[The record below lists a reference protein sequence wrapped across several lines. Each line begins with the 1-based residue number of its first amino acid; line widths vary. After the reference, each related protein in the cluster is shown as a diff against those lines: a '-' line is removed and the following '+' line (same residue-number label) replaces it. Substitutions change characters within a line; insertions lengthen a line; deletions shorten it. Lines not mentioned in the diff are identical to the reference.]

1 VIQGP
6 STKGHEPTRNLPR
19 VVSCSFVVR
28 FFAIALSIG
37 LLAIS
42 AAAQAR
48 PARTVER
55 PVERNRY
62 EINLKLDFDA
72 RSYTGHERV
81 RWVNRSDQSISLLY
95 FHLYSN
101 LRVDSPGV
109 TPTSNTESPDIEE
122 PRLQITEVRS
132 AGSNTPLP
140 FLIDDQGTTLRVSLR
155 DPVAAGQATEVI
167 VVFKGT
173 VPEVDPDETSLT
185 AHVFKQISAALR
197 DEREMRRARDINFR
211 CRGVM
216 LLGSSYPVLAVHDGN
231 EWLRKV
237 DPGIGDLGFS
247 EVADYEVKVTV
258 DPSVSVFT
266 SAAAVTR
273 NVREQD
279 NHPAQFSTTF
289 SASNLRDF
297 AIVAG
302 RSLRSE
308 QIQIGETTVRSI
320 FIPEHERMGK
330 RVLTMAGDALRIF
343 SARFGPLPLKTI
355 SIAAAPLTAGLGSTE
370 FSGLD
375 IIASAFY
382 VDFDS
387 PSMRNLPGLIREQRP
402 SVEESLE
409 WSVAHLIA
417 HQWWGGAVGNDP
429 ARDAVLD
436 ESMASWS
443 ALQYFNEVHGEKK
456 AAAVLE
462 DQLRGVYRVY
472 RTLGGVDMDA
482 NRPSRDYKNSF
493 QYTAIVTT
501 KGALMFVHLQQIL
514 GIEKLL
520 AALRNYYEANLFE
533 IASVDDLRGALIAEA
548 PIEQRRLVA
557 RTFDRWLASRK
568 GDEDIAKPDQ
578 ELAMTLG
585 LPSKPPSKSGE
596 RNALNA
602 FARLGK
608 FFWQQMTRIR

>member
-1 VIQGP
+1 MDR
-6 STKGHEPTRNLPR
+6 SFCTR
-19 VVSCSFVVR
+19 VSLVC
-28 FFAIALSIG
+28 IALAVVG
-37 LLAIS
+37 FGTLTG
-42 AAAQAR
+42 AQSR
-48 PARTVER
+48 PARAV
-55 PVERNRY
+55 VERNRY

-72 RSYTGHERV
+72 RSYTGQERV

-101 LRVDSPGV
+101 VRVETPGLAPASNADSPD
-109 TPTSNTESPDIEE
+109 NQE
-122 PRLQITEVRS
+122 PRLQVTEVRA
-132 AGSNTPLP
+132 AGSNAPLQ
-140 FLIDDQGTTLRVSLR
+140 FQIDDHGTTLRVNLR
-155 DPVAAGQATEVI
+155 ESVAAGQAAEVI

-173 VPEVDPDETSLT
+173 VPEVDPDESSLT
-185 AHVFKQISAALR
+185 AHVVKQISAALR

-216 LLGSSYPVLAVHDGN
+216 LLGTSYPVLAVHDGN
-231 EWLRKV
+231 EWMRKV
-237 DPGIGDLGFS
+237 EPGVGDLVFS
-247 EVADYEVKVTV
+247 EVADYDVKVTV

-266 SAAAVTR
+266 SAAEVTR
-273 NVREQD
+273 SVRESD
-279 NHPAQFSTTF
+279 NRPAEFSTKF

-302 RSLRSE
+302 RSLRSD

-330 RVLTMAGDALRIF
+330 RVLTMAGGALRIF
-343 SARFGPLPLKTI
+343 NARFGALPLKTI
-355 SIAAAPLTAGLGSTE
+355 SIAATPLTAGLGSTE

-375 IIASAFY
+375 VIASAFY

-387 PSMRNLPGLIREQRP
+387 PAMRNLPGLIREQRP

-417 HQWWGGAVGNDP
+417 HQWWGAAVGNDP

-472 RTLGGVDMDA
+472 RTLGGDDMDA

-501 KGALMFVHLQQIL
+501 KGALMFVHLQQLL
-514 GIEKLL
+514 GSEKLF
-520 AALRNYYEANLFE
+520 AALRNYYQANLFE
-533 IASVDDLRGALIAEA
+533 IAELNDLRGAVIAEA
-548 PIEQRRLVA
+548 PNEQRRLVA
-557 RTFDRWLASRK
+557 RTFDRWLASKK
-568 GDEDIAKPDQ
+568 GDLDIAKPDQ
-578 ELAMTLG
+578 ELATTLG
-585 LPSKPPSKSGE
+585 LPAKPPPKSGE

>member
-1 VIQGP
+1 MA
-6 STKGHEPTRNLPR
+6 
-19 VVSCSFVVR
+19 R
-28 FFAIALSIG
+28 FFAIALSIVS
-37 LLAIS
+37 LAII
-42 AAAQAR
+42 AEAQTR
-48 PARTVER
+48 SSR
-55 PVERNRY
+55 PVQRNHY
-62 EINLKLDFDA
+62 QINLKLDFDA
-72 RSYTGHERV
+72 RSYTGQERV

-101 LRVDSPGV
+101 LRVDAPGV
-109 TPTSNTESPDIEE
+109 APTANTESPDSEE
-122 PRLQITEVRS
+122 PRLQISEVRS
-132 AGSNTPLP
+132 ADSNTPLP

-155 DPVAAGQATEVI
+155 EPVGAGQATEVI

-173 VPEVDPDETSLT
+173 VPEVDPDESSLT
-185 AHVFKQISAALR
+185 AHVVKQISAALR
-197 DEREMRRARDINFR
+197 DERETRRARDINFR

-216 LLGSSYPVLAVHDGN
+216 LLGTSYPVLAVHDGN
-231 EWLRKV
+231 EWIRKV
-237 DPGIGDLGFS
+237 EPGVGDLVFN
-247 EVADYEVKVTV
+247 EVADYDVNITV
-258 DPSVSVFT
+258 DEGVALFT
-266 SAAAVTR
+266 SAAESDSAQKPGGDEVRPHGETR
-273 NVREQD
+273 RT
-279 NHPAQFSTTF
+279 STNF
-289 SASNLRDF
+289 SAANLRDF

-302 RSLRSE
+302 RNLRSE
-308 QIQIGETTVRSI
+308 QIQIGETTLKSV
-320 FIPEHERMGK
+320 FVPEHERMGK

-343 SARFGPLPLKTI
+343 NARFGAVPLKTI

-370 FSGLD
+370 FSGID
-375 IIASAFY
+375 VIASAFY

-443 ALQYFNEVHGEKK
+443 ALQYFNEIHGEKK

-482 NRPSRDYKNSF
+482 NRPSRDYKNTF

-501 KGALMFVHLQQIL
+501 KGALMFVQLEQL
-514 GIEKLL
+514 MGADKLL
-520 AALRNYYEANLFE
+520 AALRNYYQANLLE
-533 IASVDDLRGALIAEA
+533 IASVNDLRGALMAEA
-548 PIEQRRLVA
+548 PVEQRRLVA
-557 RTFDRWLASRK
+557 RTFDRWLASKK

-585 LPSKPPSKSGE
+585 LPSKPPPKSGE